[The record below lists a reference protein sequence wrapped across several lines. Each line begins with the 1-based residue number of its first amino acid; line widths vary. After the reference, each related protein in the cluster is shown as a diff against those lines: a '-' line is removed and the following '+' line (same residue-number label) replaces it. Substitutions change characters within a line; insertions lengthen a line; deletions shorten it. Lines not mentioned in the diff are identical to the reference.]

1 VTIMDP
7 NETLKRIDALAEE
20 FANDSGYE
28 DQAETAQRLIDAF
41 DDLDS
46 WLSKGGALPA
56 RWAR

>member
-1 VTIMDP
+1 MDP
-7 NETLKRIDALAEE
+7 NATLKHIDALVEE